1 MSNPIVLSW
10 INAEVDQAL
19 KAVRDAIAKFVAAPG
34 DAAALKP
41 CAESVHQ
48 VSGALRMVG
57 LAGATRFSEAI
68 ETSFGALK
76 AAEPQQALGTVDRAV
91 LALRDFVDELSRGS
105 ANIPLKLFPLYR
117 DLATLQGKTAVS
129 EKELFYPDLSVA
141 MPEHAAPQAVGQDV
155 LPAFLHS
162 QRSRFQRGI
171 LGWLRGQAMGV
182 EDMRQALDALHQ
194 AAASLP
200 EPRALWWA
208 AGAFAEALGAKDA
221 DKNWIAQAKILCNKI
236 DFQMRDLAAGNA
248 KPADELMR
256 EVLYAVARSTSTSP
270 RVVEAKQLYALDTL
284 LPDLA
289 KAEALESTRD
299 QIRAILR
306 SVSSRLEALKSAWL
320 KYMAGDPKGAA
331 RFRQL
336 LSELN
341 ANLGLVAGSPLA
353 SLIDSLA
360 QVAAKLPDAYP
371 RQKNFMVVEMASAF
385 LLAENAVEN
394 FAAPADDMPQQ
405 VEIMGRWLLDA
416 VEGKSA
422 GEPPAGLRASL
433 LQEIGTLQLRSQVAK
448 EILANLQHIE
458 QVLDA
463 FARDPN
469 KRETLEG
476 VETHLRQING
486 ALTVLGFERAAD
498 VLAICETMTAALAA
512 ADHAQ
517 WAEDMD
523 WIAEGLS
530 SLGFYLEPCLRGREP
545 AAESIELFFRRYEK
559 RDAEFS
565 PESTVILKSPV
576 TERKAIDLAPAEP
589 MSAPAAPAS
598 PTPAAEL
605 PALDFDLSALGADAP
620 AEPAAAAPAVSAAE
634 VKPAT
639 ARPEVNDELLS
650 IYLDEAAEVLA
661 SIDAAVPACRQD
673 PNDREALTTIR
684 RGFHTLKGSG
694 RMVGLMDLG
703 EVGWEVEQ
711 VMNRWLEQQRP
722 ATAGLLELIS
732 AASAAFAGWV
742 AELRAGTL
750 KGDVDGE
757 PIAALVR
764 KLKSGDEAP
773 PPAQAEPQE
782 LTIGGVQVSV
792 SLFEIYTVEAREH
805 LDMLERECA
814 AWRAA
819 PAEGGSHEFMR
830 AAHTLASSSRTAG
843 FEGIGELAGLLE
855 QWMPLSRQTSSS
867 ADAESVSAA
876 IQRLR
881 EMVAAVSVR
890 EAPRGAEEAAGR
902 LHELTERLRAAPL
915 PAPVREVPAAKP
927 VDLAIDIP
935 IELPAEKPVEAPP
948 AVAPAPTGREAR
960 RMHDDIDQQL
970 LPIFLEEAQSLLPQ
984 IGSDMRDWK
993 ANTADEEISRSLRR
1007 GLHTMKGSARMAGAI
1022 RLGELMHIIES
1033 KVDAAIEANAYP
1045 AELFAEIEEK
1055 MDRVSVDLE
1064 RLAAGEKLAQ
1074 TAPVQVV
1081 QKVEAKP
1088 EPVVAEKAAVPVPPP
1103 TRAAV
1108 PRAAAPKAEAPLQ
1121 SAAATMRINAE
1132 TLDHLIT
1139 ESGEVSIARSRV
1151 EAELRAVK
1159 QTLADLSESISRLR
1173 GQLRE
1178 VEVQADSQMQSRQT
1192 ELEQQ
1197 KGEFDPLEFDRY
1209 TRLQELTRMMAESL
1223 HDVSTI
1229 QQTLMKSLGET
1240 DSALLHQARISRDV
1254 QQELMRMRAVP
1265 FANLNERLY
1274 RIVRQTAR
1282 ELDKKAELVIEGSQV
1297 ELDRSVLERIGAPLE
1312 HMLRNALAHGLET
1325 PAERAGA
1332 GKPES
1337 GKISIVLR
1345 QESNEIALILSDDG
1359 AGLDLQ
1365 KLQKKG
1371 LEKGLIA
1378 LGTQPTDGEIAQLI
1392 FASGLSTADT
1402 VTQLAGRGVG
1412 MDVVRNEIAAI
1423 GGRVDISTERGKGTT
1438 FTIYLPLTLAVTQAV
1453 MIRSG
1458 TSVIAI
1464 PSAMVEQVL
1473 RLKSDALARLYDTR
1487 LIELQGKEYPLHYMQ
1502 HLLGASGA
1510 IDVQTYNSVLLLRS
1524 GIQRVAVHV
1533 DELVGNQEIV
1543 VKNIGPQLARVPGVG
1558 GATVLPDGSMVLIM
1572 NPVPLAQRARTL
1584 QQRMELIGSSTRAVR
1599 GLNRAVEAPGAAAIT
1614 DLSETAP
1621 APAAVTTFEP
1631 AVDLAL
1637 TSPSVPFVAAEAIAF
1652 PPSDPVLVT
1661 PDSKP
1666 TSQVVMVVDD
1676 SLTVRKIT
1684 SRLLERE
1691 GYQVLTAKDGV
1702 DALEQMKET
1711 LPGVMLVDIEMPRMD
1726 GFDLAKNIRGDTRT
1740 ASIPIVMISSRT
1752 ADKHRNQAAQLG
1764 VNAFL
1769 GKPYQEAELLQY
1781 VATFLGN

>member
-1 MSNPIVLSW
+1 MANPIVLSW

-57 LAGATRFSEAI
+57 LAGATRFAEAI

-76 AAEPQQALGTVDRAV
+76 PGEPPQQALGVVDRAV
-91 LALRDFVDELSRGS
+91 LALRDFVDELARGA
-105 ANIPLKLFPLYR
+105 ANVPLKLFPLYR
-117 DLATLQGKTAVS
+117 DLVSLQGKGAI
-129 EKELFYPDLSVA
+129 EKELFYPDLSLAV
-141 MPEHAAPQAVGQDV
+141 PEHPNPQAVGQDV
-155 LPAFLHS
+155 LPAFLQS
-162 QRSRFQRGI
+162 QRARFQRGI

-200 EPRALWWA
+200 EPRAFWWA
-208 AGAFAEALGAKDA
+208 AGAFIEALGAPDA
-221 DKNWIAQAKILCNKI
+221 DKEWAAQAKVLCNKI
-236 DFQMRDLAAGNA
+236 DFQIRDLAARSA
-248 KPADELMR
+248 KPADDLMR
-256 EVLYAVARSTSTSP
+256 EVLYAVALSRSSAA
-270 RVVEAKQLYALDTL
+270 RVAEAKQLYQLEAL

-289 KAEALESTRD
+289 KAQALESTRD
-299 QIRAILR
+299 QIAAILR
-306 SVSSRLEALKSAWL
+306 SVRSRLEALKSAWL
-320 KYMAGDPKGAA
+320 KYMAGDAKGAA

-336 LSELN
+336 LAELN
-341 ANLGLVAGSPLA
+341 SNLGLISGSPLA
-353 SLIDSLA
+353 ALLVA
-360 QVAAKLPDAYP
+360 LGEVAAKLPDAYP

-385 LLAENAVEN
+385 LLAENAIEN
-394 FAAPADDMPQQ
+394 FSSPAEDMPEQ
-405 VEIMGRWLLDA
+405 VKIMGAWLLDA
-416 VEGKSA
+416 AQGKSS

-433 LQEIGTLQLRSQVAK
+433 LQEIGTLQLRAQVAK

-463 FARDPN
+463 FARDPG
-469 KRETLEG
+469 KRDTLQT

-486 ALTVLGFERAAD
+486 ALMVLGFERAAD

-512 ADHAQ
+512 ADDAQ

-530 SLGFYLEPCLRGREP
+530 SLGFYLEPCLKGREP
-545 AAESIELFFRRYEK
+545 AAESIDLFFRRYE
-559 RDAEFS
+559 RRNAEFS

-576 TERKAIDLAPAEP
+576 TEKKAEP
-589 MSAPAAPAS
+589 APEPAPAAPA
-598 PTPAAEL
+598 PAPAAAAEEPKLEL
-605 PALDFDLSALGADAP
+605 PALDLDLGTLDLTP
-620 AEPAAAAPAVSAAE
+620 AAPAAEEKPAAPSMPARAE
-634 VKPAT
+634 VN
-639 ARPEVNDELLS
+639 EELLS
-650 IYLDEAAEVLA
+650 IYLDEAGEVLGN
-661 SIDAAVPACRQD
+661 IDGAIPACKAD
-673 PNDREALTTIR
+673 PNDRDALTTIR

-703 EVGWEVEQ
+703 EVAWEVEEL
-711 VMNRWLEQQRP
+711 MNRWLEQQRP
-722 ATAGLLELIS
+722 ATPALLELVA
-732 AASAAFAGWV
+732 AASSAFAGWV
-742 AELRAGTL
+742 AALKAGTL
-750 KGDVDGE
+750 KGDVD
-757 PIAALVR
+757 AAAIVALAR
-764 KLKSGDEAP
+764 KLKTGDEAAAP
-773 PPAQAEPQE
+773 AAAQAEAQE
-782 LTIGGVQVSV
+782 LSIGGVQVPLP
-792 SLFEIYTVEAREH
+792 LFEIYVAEAREH
-805 LDMLERECA
+805 LEALERECG

-819 PAEGGSHEFMR
+819 PAGGASEEFMR

-855 QWMPLSRQTSSS
+855 QWMPVSRQAVS
-867 ADAESVSAA
+867 ADDAA
-876 IQRLR
+876 AVQGAVQRLR
-881 EMVAAVSVR
+881 EMVAAVTVR
-890 EAPRGAEEAAGR
+890 EAPRAAEEAAGR
-902 LHELTERLRAAPL
+902 LQELIERLKNPPL
-915 PAPVREVPAAKP
+915 PAAPAVPEVI
-927 VDLAIDIP
+927 V
-935 IELPAEKPVEAPP
+935 EKPVEKPVEVAP
-948 AVAPAPTGREAR
+948 APAPTGREAR
-960 RMHDDIDQQL
+960 RMHDDIDEQL
-970 LPIFLEEAQSLLPQ
+970 LPIFLEEAQALLPQ

-993 ANTADEEISRSLRR
+993 ANTADEEVSRSLRR
-1007 GLHTMKGSARMAGAI
+1007 GLHTLKGSARMAGAI
-1022 RLGELMHIIES
+1022 RLGELCHIIES
-1033 KVDAAIEANAYP
+1033 KIDAAIDANAYP
-1045 AELFAEIEEK
+1045 AEMFADIEEK
-1055 MDRVSVDLE
+1055 MDRVSLDLE
-1064 RLAAGEKLAQ
+1064 RMAGGEQLSQ
-1074 TAPVQVV
+1074 TAPLARTAPVPAPLLETGPSAPAAEKAQA
-1081 QKVEAKP
+1081 AKP
-1088 EPVVAEKAAVPVPPP
+1088 EAAKAP
-1103 TRAAV
+1103 AA
-1108 PRAAAPKAEAPLQ
+1108 PKPKAEAPLQ
-1121 SAAATMRINAE
+1121 TAAATMRINAE

-1159 QTLADLSESISRLR
+1159 QSLADLSDSIGRLR

-1178 VEVQADSQMQSRQT
+1178 VEVQADSQMQSRKT

-1197 KGEFDPLEFDRY
+1197 RGDFDPLEFDRY
-1209 TRLQELTRMMAESL
+1209 TRLQELTRMMTESL

-1229 QQTLMKSLGET
+1229 QQTLLKNLGET
-1240 DSALLHQARISRDV
+1240 DAALLQQARISRDV

-1265 FANLNERLY
+1265 FSNLNERLY

-1282 ELDKKAELVIEGSQV
+1282 EVEKKAELTIEGSQV
-1297 ELDRSVLERIGAPLE
+1297 ELDRSVLERMSAPLE
-1312 HMLRNALAHGLET
+1312 HMLRNSLTHGIES

-1332 GKPES
+1332 GKDES
-1337 GKISIVLR
+1337 GRISIVLR
-1345 QESNEIALILSDDG
+1345 QESNEIALIFSDDG

-1365 KLQKKG
+1365 KLHKKG
-1371 LEKGLIA
+1371 VEKGLIQP
-1378 LGTQPTDGEIAQLI
+1378 GTQPTEGELAQLI
-1392 FASGLSTADT
+1392 FASGLSTAES

-1423 GGRVDISTERGKGTT
+1423 GGRIDISTERGKGTT
-1438 FTIYLPLTLAVTQAV
+1438 FTVYLPLTLAVTQAV
-1453 MIRSG
+1453 MVRGGSQQ
-1458 TSVIAI
+1458 IAI

-1473 RLKSDALARLYDTR
+1473 RLKSDELARLYDTR
-1487 LIELQGKEYPLHYMQ
+1487 VIKVQDREYPLHYMQ
-1502 HLLGASGA
+1502 HLLGGSGA

-1533 DELVGNQEIV
+1533 DELIGNQEIV
-1543 VKNIGPQLARVPGVG
+1543 VKNIGQQLARVPGVG
-1558 GATVLPDGSMVLIM
+1558 GATVMPDGAIVLIL
-1572 NPVPLAQRARTL
+1572 NPVPLAQRVRAI

-1599 GLNRAVEAPGAAAIT
+1599 GLNKAAEAGAPASAEAPPAPI
-1614 DLSETAP
+1614 P
-1621 APAAVTTFEP
+1621 APASLPVPDLGATAVTTFEP

-1637 TSPSVPFVAAEAIAF
+1637 TGPTQPVPTGEAPLMPAI
-1652 PPSDPVLVT
+1652 LT
-1661 PDSKP
+1661 PETKP
-1666 TSQVVMVVDD
+1666 ASQVVMVVDD

-1726 GFDLAKNIRGDTRT
+1726 GFDLAKNVRGDSRT